1 MSNEA
6 GPAPGRSQAG
16 PAPSGGSPSRSDERG
31 GPLIELR
38 GIARHYRIGSI
49 EVRALDGVDL
59 AIEAGEFVAIMGQ
72 SGSGKSTMMNVL
84 GCLDNPTEGQFL
96 IDGQD
101 AAHLGPDE
109 LAALRR
115 ERFGFIFQRYH
126 LLPHLDARGNAALPA
141 VYGGVGAG
149 ARRSRAEALL
159 ERLGLG
165 ERMHHKPN
173 ELSGGQQQ
181 RVSIARALMNGGQI
195 ILADEPTGAL
205 DSASGAE
212 MLKLLKELHER
223 GHTIILV
230 THDAHVAA
238 HAQRVI
244 ELKDGKVVRDDGTPA
259 HHRPP
264 AQAPESQV
272 PPQGGWLRRVQVQW
286 REALATAWLSL
297 QGNRLRTA
305 LSMLGISI
313 GIASVVSI
321 VALTSAART
330 TFEGEFASQFQGRIW
345 MWTGNPELPP
355 GMQPPLFTPA
365 QVDAVGALDGVAG
378 LLRERQTMVQVR
390 YGSREQPSQAQAANA
405 SLLKDRKLRI
415 KEGRD
420 FAPLEL
426 DSGQQVTLLDHE
438 TAKKLFKDGQSPV
451 GKTIFLSAA
460 GGMDAGGLGGNAG
473 AGGLGAAPPPPPV
486 AMPYLVVGV
495 VEQDSQLG
503 FNFSNNLIY
512 LPERTYRAKLDASVN
527 LQAFAINLVKGVP
540 PQQVLALA
548 KHRLR
553 AMRGREDFS
562 FWVGDEAFQKMQTFN
577 AGFAAL
583 LAGVGAIALIV
594 GGVGV
599 MNIMLVSVS
608 ERTREIGI
616 RMAVGARQSDVRLQF
631 LIEAVVLCCLGGL
644 VGVAL
649 SWLGAQGINAVQNAL
664 EVSVSWQALGVA
676 FLVSSGVGLLF
687 GTLPA
692 RRAAALSP
700 VDALARE

>member
-1 MSNEA
+1 
-6 GPAPGRSQAG
+6 
-16 PAPSGGSPSRSDERG
+16 
-31 GPLIELR
+31 
-38 GIARHYRIGSI
+38 
-49 EVRALDGVDL
+49 
-59 AIEAGEFVAIMGQ
+59 
-72 SGSGKSTMMNVL
+72 
-84 GCLDNPTEGQFL
+84 
-96 IDGQD
+96 
-101 AAHLGPDE
+101 
-109 LAALRR
+109 
-115 ERFGFIFQRYH
+115 
-126 LLPHLDARGNAALPA
+126 
-141 VYGGVGAG
+141 
-149 ARRSRAEALL
+149 
-159 ERLGLG
+159 
-165 ERMHHKPN
+165 
-173 ELSGGQQQ
+173 
-181 RVSIARALMNGGQI
+181 MNGGQI

-212 MLKLLKELHER
+212 MLKLLKELHAR

-230 THDAHVAA
+230 THDAQVAA
-238 HAQRVI
+238 HAHRVI

-259 HHRPP
+259 GHRPP

-272 PPQGGWLRRVQVQW
+272 PRQGGWLNRLQVQW

-345 MWTGNPELPP
+345 LWTGNRDLPP
-355 GMQPPLFTPA
+355 GLQPPLFTPN
-365 QVDAVGALDGVAG
+365 QVDSIAALDGVAG

-390 YGSREQPSQAQAANA
+390 FGAREQLSQAQAANA
-405 SLLKDRKLRI
+405 TLLRDRKLRV

-426 DSGQQVTLLDHE
+426 ERGQQVTLLDHE

-451 GKTIFLSAA
+451 GKTVFLSAQ
-460 GGMDAGGLGGNAG
+460 GGLDAGGGSPS
-473 AGGLGAAPPPPPV
+473 GLGAALPPPPV

-503 FNFSNNLIY
+503 FNFSNNLLYI
-512 LPERTYRAKLDASVN
+512 PERTYRAKLDASVN

-540 PQQVLALA
+540 PQQVVAQA

-562 FWVGDEAFQKMQTFN
+562 LWVGDEAFQKMQTFN

-644 VGVAL
+644 VGVGL
-649 SWLGAQGINAVQNAL
+649 SWLGAQGINAVQSTL

>member
-1 MSNEA
+1 MA
-6 GPAPGRSQAG
+6 
-16 PAPSGGSPSRSDERG
+16 
-31 GPLIELR
+31 LIELHGVSR
-38 GIARHYRIGSI
+38 RYALGEI
-49 EVRALDGVDL
+49 EVRALDGITL

-72 SGSGKSTMMNVL
+72 SGSGKSTLMNVL
-84 GCLDNPTEGQFL
+84 GCLDNPTEGRFL

-101 AAHLGPDE
+101 AGQLGPDE

-141 VYGGVGAG
+141 VYAGVGAG
-149 ARRSRAEALL
+149 PRAARAQALL

-165 ERMHHKPN
+165 ERLHHKPN

-212 MLKLLKELHER
+212 MLRLLKELNAA

-230 THDAHVAA
+230 THDPTVAA
-238 HAQRVI
+238 HAQRII
-244 ELKDGKVVRDDGTPA
+244 ELRDGHVVKDDGTPA
-259 HHRPP
+259 GH
-264 AQAPESQV
+264 QAPGQRPAPATPAEPA
-272 PPQGGWLRRVQVQW
+272 PPPTPGGWLRRLQVQW

-297 QGNRLRTA
+297 QGNRLRTF

-330 TFEGEFASQFQGRIW
+330 TFEGEFQGVMSGKIW
-345 MWTGNPELPP
+345 VWVGNNSLPP
-355 GMQPPLFTPA
+355 GAQPPAFRLSELDALRSLPGVASVQGERQLNAQLRQGARDSRLQVRGADSDTLIERKLKVDNGRFFSPYELSVGA
-365 QVDAVGALDGVAG
+365 QVVVLDEQSRQALFKASESPIGKTVLISSSG
-378 LLRERQTMVQVR
+378 LE
-390 YGSREQPSQAQAANA
+390 GSGDSAMPP
-405 SLLKDRKLRI
+405 
-415 KEGRD
+415 
-420 FAPLEL
+420 APLPFTVI
-426 DSGQQVTLLDHE
+426 GTVK
-438 TAKKLFKDGQSPV
+438 A
-451 GKTIFLSAA
+451 
-460 GGMDAGGLGGNAG
+460 
-473 AGGLGAAPPPPPV
+473 
-486 AMPYLVVGV
+486 
-495 VEQDSQLG
+495 DSQLG
-503 FNFSNNLIY
+503 FDFGNGRAY
-512 LPERTYRAKLDASVN
+512 VPERTFIQRLDARPSVD
-527 LQAFAINLVKGVP
+527 AFSVQMDFTQP
-540 PQQVLALA
+540 PDEVLRHI
-548 KHRLR
+548 KHRLV
-553 AMRGREDFS
+553 ALRGAENFS
-562 FWVGDEAFQKMQTFN
+562 SWSGDSEFRKMQNFS

-583 LAGVGAIALIV
+583 FAGVGAIALLV

-616 RMAVGARQSDVRLQF
+616 RMAVGARQGDVRLQF

-644 VGVAL
+644 VGVAF
-649 SWLGAQGINAVQNAL
+649 SWLGAQALNAAQDKL
-664 EVSVSWQALGVA
+664 FVSVSWAALGVA
-676 FLVSSGVGLLF
+676 FAVSSAVGLVF
-687 GTLPA
+687 GTVPA